1 MFYMEG
7 TRSMQAF
14 ARTDTGCVRSMN
26 QDSFFCSCEPVGPL
40 PNLFIVADGMGGHQ
54 AGDYAS
60 RFAIEQFVEYVRGSE
75 GDNLIRIIDRGI
87 AYANSMVYEKSCE
100 NQELAG
106 MGTTFV
112 TAYMDGSQLF
122 VANVGDSR
130 LYLAGEQMSQ
140 VTEDHSYVAAMV
152 RAGELTPEE
161 ARNHP
166 DKNVITR
173 ALGVSSQ
180 VRADFFEVDLAPGDK
195 VLLCSDGL
203 SNMVE
208 DDRMFNILSDNDP
221 EKAVDVLIE
230 EARGTGG
237 LDNITALLIVPE
249 VEEKE
254 VSEC

>member
-1 MFYMEG
+1 
-7 TRSMQAF
+7 
-14 ARTDTGCVRSMN
+14 
-26 QDSFFCSCEPVGPL
+26 
-40 PNLFIVADGMGGHQ
+40 
-54 AGDYAS
+54 
-60 RFAIEQFVEYVRGSE
+60 
-75 GDNLIRIIDRGI
+75 
-87 AYANSMVYEKSCE
+87 
-100 NQELAG
+100 
-106 MGTTFV
+106 
-112 TAYMDGSQLF
+112 